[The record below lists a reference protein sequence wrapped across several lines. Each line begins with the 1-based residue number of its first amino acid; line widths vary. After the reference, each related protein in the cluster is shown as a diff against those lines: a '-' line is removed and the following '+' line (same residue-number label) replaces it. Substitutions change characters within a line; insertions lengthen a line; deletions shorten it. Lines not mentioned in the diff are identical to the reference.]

1 MNEFFK
7 KKNNSSSGVQLLGVD
22 RLDIG

>member
-1 MNEFFK
+1 MNFLK
-7 KKNNSSSGVQLLGVD
+7 KKNNRSSGVQLLGVD